1 MQTKL
6 LTLDELYSHDG
17 AFLVEYNPNSL
28 SRSPMWAFLMFIT
41 NKAVHLQFPAGSE
54 QYSRT
59 QYGITWRCW
68 AARPTEDEMQAAPW
82 GTMKRSEDQ

>member
-6 LTLDELYSHDG
+6 LALEEFYDHDG
-17 AFLVEYNPNSL
+17 AVLVEYNPAFI
-28 SRSPMWAFLMFIT
+28 SRSPMWAFFLFMT

-54 QYSRT
+54 QYSLT

-68 AARPTEDEMQAAPW
+68 AARPTEDEMNAAPW
-82 GTMKRSEDQ
+82 GTMKRSEDP